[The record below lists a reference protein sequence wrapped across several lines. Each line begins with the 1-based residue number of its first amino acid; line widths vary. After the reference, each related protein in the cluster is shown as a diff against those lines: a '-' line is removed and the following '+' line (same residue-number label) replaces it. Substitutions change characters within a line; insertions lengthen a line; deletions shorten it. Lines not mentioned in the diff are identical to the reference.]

1 MPNAPYGMTPGDVVI
16 GELLFTELLKEPR
29 ANTADMLKSS
39 VGLLRYVNPAGLV
52 VRAPMASE
60 VDGT

>member
-1 MPNAPYGMTPGDVVI
+1 VVI
-16 GELLFTELLKEPR
+16 GALVFTELLKLPR
-29 ANTADMLKSS
+29 AKIADMLKSS
-39 VGLLRYVNPAGLV
+39 VGLLRYVNPAGFV